1 MGNPLRHKW
10 VKLPLLLRPLIC
22 LFLSCSLLYVIFI
35 SHVYFRLTVLF
46 TRMFTLQTGYI
57 NTSLAR
63 KVLLSEI
70 LRRTFPRYGMKLSQY
85 SSSVKVPNIVHLSLL
100 TTVGYYKKDTNLKN
114 FVQPNKSFVILYLH
128 RVQNGKY
135 FPNL

>member
-1 MGNPLRHKW
+1 M
-10 VKLPLLLRPLIC
+10 
-22 LFLSCSLLYVIFI
+22 
-35 SHVYFRLTVLF
+35 LF

-128 RVQNGKY
+128 RVQNVKY